1 MCLPNYECKS
11 DHRVPSWNK
20 NEKSR
25 WVITIQEEQQVF
37 LDGYNAH
44 WFQDKIIW
52 SLRAVGNTLET
63 LGEDHR
69 PRYVPKGKK
78 YTELVIAKFVEHRE
92 NYWHG
97 YPVNVLT
104 DSPCSEVFKVWSQ
117 TPGIPKRS
125 IMKLNKPR

>member
-1 MCLPNYECKS
+1 MCLPNYESKS
-11 DHRVPSWNK
+11 DHRIPNWNK
-20 NEKSR
+20 NEKSK
-25 WVITIQEEQQVF
+25 WIITTQKEQQIF
-37 LDGYNAH
+37 LDGYTAN
-44 WFQDKIIW
+44 WFEEKIVW
-52 SLRAVGNTLET
+52 SLSAVGNTLET

-125 IMKLNKPR
+125 IMKLNKAR